1 MTTKDTYSISEL
13 AKEFDVT
20 TRTIRFYEAEEL
32 LKPARRGQTR
42 IFSKGDRV
50 RLKLILRG
58 KRMGFSLAETREL
71 FDLYDNSLKGS
82 ENQLLLMLE
91 TLARK
96 REQIEQQKKDIEMM
110 EQEMDAAEAR
120 CRDALAELRGKTDR
134 KPGASRKSKTI
145 EAG

>member
-1 MTTKDTYSISEL
+1 MTTKDTYTISDL

-20 TRTIRFYEAEEL
+20 TRTIRFYEAEDL

-82 ENQLLLMLE
+82 EKQLLLMLE

-110 EQEMDAAEAR
+110 EQEMDSAEAR
-120 CRDALAELRGKTDR
+120 CRDALAELQKKAGR
-134 KPGASRKSKTI
+134 KASSSKESKAT